1 MMQIVAPAETEIEV
15 ADDHF
20 IIRGDIE
27 YAGIHLLLDLWE
39 ANYLDD
45 IKHIEKAIRQ
55 CVDAC
60 RATLLHIHLHQFSS
74 SGGVSGVAVLAESHI
89 SVHTWPE
96 RDYAAFDIFMCGDA
110 QPENAIPVLKR
121 AFYPGR
127 MEMTDVLRGR
137 ASR

>member
-1 MMQIVAPAETEIEV
+1 MMQILAPAEAEIEV
-15 ADDHF
+15 PNDHF
-20 IIRGDIE
+20 ILRDDIE

-39 ANYLDD
+39 ARYLDD
-45 IKHIEKAIRQ
+45 IKRIENAMRQ
-55 CVDAC
+55 CVEAC
-60 RATLLHIHLHQFSS
+60 GATLLHLHLHHFSS

-127 MEMTDVLRGR
+127 MEVKDVLRGR